1 MTNGSFKLAN
11 VASRRRTKPRDSE
24 SADLNPEPR
33 NFSDAMPFCS
43 VLLSLTLLTRLS
55 PVVQQVVSPS
65 RGILKQDLH
74 LGLSGVLFTC
84 EEFLEIVED
93 LMFLEFSAYHLDVD
107 FRTAYLRCLS
117 EVDILM
123 VRSEHPFVITV
134 AGGSSQKQGQKE
146 EIAEYINPF
155 VNSIRLVQ

>member
-1 MTNGSFKLAN
+1 MLRFALSHLPDPPQPSSATGRFSL
-11 VASRRRTKPRDSE
+11 SWDSE
-24 SADLNPEPR
+24 
-33 NFSDAMPFCS
+33 
-43 VLLSLTLLTRLS
+43 
-55 PVVQQVVSPS
+55 
-65 RGILKQDLH
+65 QDLH

-93 LMFLEFSAYHLDVD
+93 LMILEFSAYHLDVD

-123 VRSEHPFVITV
+123 VRSEHPSVITV